1 MAKSSGAATKLFR
14 RVGSLGISLLP
25 ARFMP
30 PGVCTTLR
38 SSLAADTSHG
48 AWSADRDRAASIAWA
63 HCSKPAR
70 IAPRR
75 DDRS

>member
-1 MAKSSGAATKLFR
+1 MAKPSGAASASGGSVAWASVCYRRDSFR
-14 RVGSLGISLLP
+14 PRI
-25 ARFMP
+25 R
-30 PGVCTTLR
+30 TTLR

-48 AWSADRDRAASIAWA
+48 AWSADRNRAASIAWA
-63 HCSKPAR
+63 HSSKPVR